1 MQPGITQ
8 KEEWNLSL
16 SVSEAVHMTI
26 TFSGYKSWVKD
37 TFLKN
42 MIFIQPVE
50 WMEGQFPSLKRKE
63 YWTVKLK

>member
-26 TFSGYKSWVKD
+26 TFSGYESWVKD

-50 WMEGQFPSLKRKE
+50 
-63 YWTVKLK
+63 

>member
-1 MQPGITQ
+1 MQPGISQ

-16 SVSEAVHMTI
+16 SVSEAVHMTA
-26 TFSGYKSWVKD
+26 TFSGYESWVKD
-37 TFLKN
+37 AFLKN

-63 YWTVKLK
+63 NWTVKLK